1 MVLASARQ
9 VNNMNSRFVIGM
21 MKRLLILEL
30 KGKINLDHKQT
41 YKLLV
46 ALGIRGPLA
55 NDTSKE
61 VVLFTK
67 QCCRRCGA
75 VSSNEVGSPFIF
87 VSICTKCAGSLDTYY
102 SYDFRK
108 SYAIAATVIDLPAD
122 LRKELHSQL
131 IEELEDGLWQS
142 A

>member
-1 MVLASARQ
+1 
-9 VNNMNSRFVIGM
+9 MNSRFVVGM

-30 KGKINLDHKQT
+30 KGKINLDHQQT

-46 ALGIRGPLA
+46 GLGIRGPLA

-61 VVLFTK
+61 VLLFNK

-87 VSICTKCAGSLDTYY
+87 VSICSKCASNHDTYY
-102 SYDFRK
+102 NFDFRK
-108 SYAIAATVIDLPAD
+108 QYAIAATVVALPAD
-122 LRKELHSQL
+122 LRKDLFLQL
-131 IEELEDGLWQS
+131 MEDLEHGLQQS

>member
-1 MVLASARQ
+1 
-9 VNNMNSRFVIGM
+9 MNSRFVIGM

-30 KGKINLDHKQT
+30 KGKINLDHQQT

-46 ALGIRGPLA
+46 GLGIRGPLA

-61 VVLFTK
+61 VLLFNK

-87 VSICTKCAGSLDTYY
+87 VSVCSKCVSNHDTYY
-102 SYDFRK
+102 NFDFRK
-108 SYAIAATVIDLPAD
+108 QYAIAATVVALPAD
-122 LRKELHSQL
+122 LSKDLFLQL
-131 IEELEDGLWQS
+131 MEDLEHGL
-142 A
+142 

>member
-1 MVLASARQ
+1 
-9 VNNMNSRFVIGM
+9 MNSRFVVGM

-30 KGKINLDHKQT
+30 KGKINLDHQQT

-46 ALGIRGPLA
+46 GLGIRGPLA

-61 VVLFTK
+61 VLLFNK

-87 VSICTKCAGSLDTYY
+87 VSVCSKCASNHDTYY
-102 SYDFRK
+102 NFDFRK
-108 SYAIAATVIDLPAD
+108 QYVIAATVVALPAD
-122 LRKELHSQL
+122 LRKDLFLQL
-131 IEELEDGLWQS
+131 MEDLEHGL
-142 A
+142 

>member
-1 MVLASARQ
+1 
-9 VNNMNSRFVIGM
+9 MNSRFVVGM

-30 KGKINLDHKQT
+30 KGKINLDHQQT

-46 ALGIRGPLA
+46 GLGIRGPLA

-61 VVLFTK
+61 VLLFNK

-87 VSICTKCAGSLDTYY
+87 VSVCSKCASNHDTYY
-102 SYDFRK
+102 NFDFRK
-108 SYAIAATVIDLPAD
+108 QYAIAATVVALPTD
-122 LRKELHSQL
+122 LRKDLFLQL
-131 IEELEDGLWQS
+131 MEDLEHGL
-142 A
+142 

>member
-1 MVLASARQ
+1 
-9 VNNMNSRFVIGM
+9 MNSRFVVGM

-30 KGKINLDHKQT
+30 KGKINLDHQQT

-46 ALGIRGPLA
+46 GLGIRGPLA

-61 VVLFTK
+61 VLLFNK

-87 VSICTKCAGSLDTYY
+87 VSVCSKCASNHDTYY
-102 SYDFRK
+102 NFDFRK
-108 SYAIAATVIDLPAD
+108 QYAIAATVVALPAD
-122 LRKELHSQL
+122 LRKDLFLQL
-131 IEELEDGLWQS
+131 MEDLEHGL
-142 A
+142 

>member
-1 MVLASARQ
+1 
-9 VNNMNSRFVIGM
+9 MNSRFVVGM

-30 KGKINLDHKQT
+30 KGKINLDHQQT

-46 ALGIRGPLA
+46 GLGIRGPLA

-61 VVLFTK
+61 VLLFNK

-87 VSICTKCAGSLDTYY
+87 VSVCSKCASNHDTYY
-102 SYDFRK
+102 NFDFRK
-108 SYAIAATVIDLPAD
+108 QYAIAATVVALPTD
-122 LRKELHSQL
+122 LRKDLFLQL
-131 IEELEDGLWQS
+131 MEELEHGLQQS

>member
-1 MVLASARQ
+1 
-9 VNNMNSRFVIGM
+9 MNSRFVVGM

-30 KGKINLDHKQT
+30 KGKINLAHQQT

-61 VVLFTK
+61 VVLFNK

-87 VSICTKCAGSLDTYY
+87 VGVCSKCANTYDTYY
-102 SYDFRK
+102 NYDFRK
-108 SYAIAATVIDLPAD
+108 QYAVAATVIDLPAD
-122 LRKELHSQL
+122 LRKELYLQL

-142 A
+142 TRHADK

>member
-1 MVLASARQ
+1 
-9 VNNMNSRFVIGM
+9 MNSRFVVGM

-30 KGKINLDHKQT
+30 KGKINLDHQQT

-46 ALGIRGPLA
+46 GLGIRGPLA

-61 VVLFTK
+61 VLLFNK

-87 VSICTKCAGSLDTYY
+87 VSICSKCASNHDTYY
-102 SYDFRK
+102 NFDFRK
-108 SYAIAATVIDLPAD
+108 QYAIAATVVALPAD
-122 LRKELHSQL
+122 LRKDLFLQL
-131 IEELEDGLWQS
+131 MEDLGHGL
-142 A
+142 

>member
-1 MVLASARQ
+1 
-9 VNNMNSRFVIGM
+9 MNSRFVVGM

-30 KGKINLDHKQT
+30 KGKINLDHQQT

-46 ALGIRGPLA
+46 GLGIRGPLA

-61 VVLFTK
+61 VLLFNK

-87 VSICTKCAGSLDTYY
+87 VSICSKCASNHDTYY
-102 SYDFRK
+102 NFDFRK
-108 SYAIAATVIDLPAD
+108 QYAIAATVVALPAD
-122 LRKELHSQL
+122 LRKDLFLQL
-131 IEELEDGLWQS
+131 MEDLEHGL
-142 A
+142 

>member
-1 MVLASARQ
+1 
-9 VNNMNSRFVIGM
+9 MNSRFVIGM

-30 KGKINLDHKQT
+30 KGKINLDHQQT

-46 ALGIRGPLA
+46 GLGIRGPLA

-61 VVLFTK
+61 VLLFNK

-87 VSICTKCAGSLDTYY
+87 VSVCSKCASNHDTYY
-102 SYDFRK
+102 NFDFRK
-108 SYAIAATVIDLPAD
+108 QYAIAATVVALPAD
-122 LRKELHSQL
+122 LRKDLFLQL
-131 IEELEDGLWQS
+131 MEDLEHGL
-142 A
+142 

>member
-1 MVLASARQ
+1 
-9 VNNMNSRFVIGM
+9 MNSRFVIGM

-30 KGKINLDHKQT
+30 KGKINLDHQQT

-61 VVLFTK
+61 VLLFNK

-87 VSICTKCAGSLDTYY
+87 VGVCSKCANTYDTYY
-102 SYDFRK
+102 NYDFRK
-108 SYAIAATVIDLPAD
+108 QYAVAATVIDLPAD
-122 LRKELHSQL
+122 LRKELYLQL

-142 A
+142 TRHADK

>member
-1 MVLASARQ
+1 
-9 VNNMNSRFVIGM
+9 MNSRFVVGM

-87 VSICTKCAGSLDTYY
+87 VSICAKCAGSLDTYY

>member
-1 MVLASARQ
+1 
-9 VNNMNSRFVIGM
+9 MNSRFVIGM

-30 KGKINLDHKQT
+30 KGKINLDHQQT

-87 VSICTKCAGSLDTYY
+87 VSICAKCAGSLDTYY

>member
-1 MVLASARQ
+1 
-9 VNNMNSRFVIGM
+9 MNSRFVIGM

-30 KGKINLDHKQT
+30 KGKINLDYQQT

-61 VVLFTK
+61 VVLFNK
-67 QCCRRCGA
+67 QCCRRCWA

-87 VSICTKCAGSLDTYY
+87 VGVCSKCASVSDTYY
-102 SYDFRK
+102 NYDFRK
-108 SYAIAATVIDLPAD
+108 SYALAAAAVELPAD
-122 LRKELHSQL
+122 LRKELYLQL
-131 IEELEDGLWQS
+131 IEELENGLWQS
-142 A
+142 VEHTDR